1 MAIDDAAA
9 RGTTDSNGAAG
20 MGRLGQ
26 QLLRLAVTICHAAK
40 GSRWALVVI
49 AFILRAH
56 CSYILKGHLVMNR
69 GMWIYIIENDMQAS
83 KDT

>member
-1 MAIDDAAA
+1 MAIDDAVA

-40 GSRWALVVI
+40 GSQWARVYMLHHPLI
-49 AFILRAH
+49 AIMFHFSFAKSWMVKNQYYTAIT
-56 CSYILKGHLVMNR
+56 SWFGK
-69 GMWIYIIENDMQAS
+69 S
-83 KDT
+83 